1 MDILIE
7 KAHGMKN
14 ALEQLSKERLV
25 TSLTCYYFKLGFKD
39 NNVLDYILENDD
51 QGLIIY
57 ALELAFYNTRHY
69 KINITDEMKNKLS
82 VMNFDDIMKV
92 YFTYMEE
99 IYYHY
104 MRIYAGPL
112 EEEKH
117 TNTTNS
123 LLELLC

>member
-1 MDILIE
+1 MDVLIE

-25 TSLTCYYFKLGFKD
+25 TCLTCYYFKLGFKD
-39 NNVLDYILENDD
+39 NNVLDYILENED

-57 ALELAFYNTRHY
+57 ALELAFYNIKHN
-69 KINITDEMKNKLS
+69 KINITHEMKHRLS
-82 VMNFDDIMKV
+82 EFNLNDIMKV
-92 YFTYMEE
+92 YFTFMEE
-99 IYYHY
+99 TYYY
-104 MRIYAGPL
+104 IEIRNGL
-112 EEEKH
+112 FEEEKH